1 MLCISI
7 FNSKYFY
14 LLEITK
20 NNKYLGIEIASDYW
34 AYFLEF
40 HKASSAQDLYTEFSH
55 SFSKKTE
62 FSLFLT
68 KKKKKNSLSLSLSL
82 SLSEQTEQTETQ
94 WEKSHR
100 PPKTPLTWLSRWKYQ
115 MTMVCSCS
123 IAVLLIVT
131 TLLCFSSLSL
141 FCFRYL
147 EEQWFWVVFLWS
159 SLRILFVKFL
169 GLVGLY
175 RGIRLVFFWL
185 FKGVSWGFLW
195 LVFVVVFLFQKILW
209 EFFSVDFLWHLAK
222 NFKSCVLFAMRF

>member
-1 MLCISI
+1 MGKISPASKDTSDMAITLEVPDDNGMFML
-7 FNSKYFY
+7 Y
-14 LLEITK
+14 
-20 NNKYLGIEIASDYW
+20 
-34 AYFLEF
+34 
-40 HKASSAQDLYTEFSH
+40 Q
-55 SFSKKTE
+55 KK
-62 FSLFLT
+62 
-68 KKKKKNSLSLSLSL
+68 
-82 SLSEQTEQTETQ
+82 
-94 WEKSHR
+94 
-100 PPKTPLTWLSRWKYQ
+100 
-115 MTMVCSCS
+115 CSCS

-185 FKGVSWGFLW
+185 LKGVSWGFLW